1 MTIALITGAAGG
13 LGTAVARRLSADG
26 RLVAL
31 NDRPGRDVA
40 GLAAELGGVAVPAD
54 VSDPAAVAAM
64 VAEVERRTGGQ
75 IGLLVTCAGRLE
87 AGPFLAEPE
96 DLGDWW
102 RAVDTDLGGAF
113 ACAQAVMPGM
123 VERGGG
129 RMVFV
134 ASEWGVIGWPHASSD
149 SASKAGTIALAKS
162 LGRELAP
169 LGIAVNAIAPSSI
182 DTPRL
187 EVDAAAA
194 GVTAEDFRARSA
206 ARTPLGRVA
215 STAEIAAAVAFLADE
230 RLPTL
235 VGQIL
240 HVNGGTTRARA

>member
-1 MTIALITGAAGG
+1 MTVALITGACGG
-13 LGTAVARRLSADG
+13 LGAAVARRLASG
-26 RLVAL
+26 GHLVAV
-31 NDRPGRDVA
+31 NDQPGRDVA
-40 GLAAELGGVAVPAD
+40 GLAAELGGVAAPAD
-54 VSDPAAVAAM
+54 VSDPAAVTAM
-64 VAEVERRTGGQ
+64 VEGLERQTGEHV
-75 IGLLVTCAGRLE
+75 GLLVTGA
-87 AGPFLAEPE
+87 AQMTMAPFTGDDLAA
-96 DLGDWW
+96 WW
-102 RAVDTDLGGAF
+102 RAIDVDLGGTF

-134 ASEWGVIGWPHASSD
+134 ASEWGLIGWPHATAY
-149 SASKAGTIALAKS
+149 SAAKAGIVALAKS

-169 LGIAVNAIAPSSI
+169 LGIAVNAVAPSVI

-194 GVTAEDFRARSA
+194 GVTVEEIRARYA
-206 ARTPLGRVA
+206 ARVPLGRIA
-215 STAEIAAAVAFLADE
+215 TPEEIAAAVAFLADE

>member
-1 MTIALITGAAGG
+1 MTVALITGACGG
-13 LGTAVARRLSADG
+13 LGAAVARRLASG
-26 RLVAL
+26 GHLVAV
-31 NDRPGRDVA
+31 NDQPGRDVA
-40 GLAAELGGVAVPAD
+40 GLAAELGGVAAPAD
-54 VSDPAAVAAM
+54 VSDPAAVTAM
-64 VAEVERRTGGQ
+64 VEGLERQTGEHV
-75 IGLLVTCAGRLE
+75 GLLVTGAAQMTMAPFTGDDLAG
-87 AGPFLAEPE
+87 
-96 DLGDWW
+96 WW
-102 RAVDTDLGGAF
+102 RAIDVDLGGTF

-134 ASEWGVIGWPHASSD
+134 ASEWGLIGWPHATAY
-149 SASKAGTIALAKS
+149 SAAKAGIVALAKS

-169 LGIAVNAIAPSSI
+169 LGIAVNAVAPSVI

-194 GVTAEDFRARSA
+194 GVTVEEIRARYA
-206 ARTPLGRVA
+206 ARVPLGRIA
-215 STAEIAAAVAFLADE
+215 TPEEIAAAIAFLADE

>member
-13 LGTAVARRLSADG
+13 LGTAVARRLAADG
-26 RLVAL
+26 RLVVL
-31 NDRPGRDVA
+31 NDQPGRDVA
-40 GLAAELGGVAVPAD
+40 GLAAELNGVAASAD
-54 VSDPAAVAAM
+54 VSDPAAASAM

-75 IGLLVTCAGRLE
+75 IALLVTCAARLE
-87 AGPFLAEPE
+87 MAPFTEVE

-102 RAVDTDLGGAF
+102 RTIDADLGGTF

-134 ASEWGVIGWPHASSD
+134 ASEWGVIGWPNASAY
-149 SASKAGTIALAKS
+149 SASKAGVIALAKS

-169 LGIAVNAIAPSSI
+169 LGITVNAVAPGAI
-182 DTPRL
+182 DTPLL
-187 EVDAAAA
+187 ERDAAAA
-194 GVTAEDFRARSA
+194 GVGVEEIRARYA
-206 ARTPLGRVA
+206 ARTPLGRLATPEEV
-215 STAEIAAAVAFLADE
+215 AAAVAFLADE

-240 HVNGGTTRARA
+240 HVNGGTIRSRA

>member
-13 LGTAVARRLSADG
+13 VGTAVARRLAADG

-31 NDRPGRDVA
+31 NDLPDRDVA
-40 GLAAELGGVAVPAD
+40 GLAAELNGVAAPAD
-54 VSDPAAVAAM
+54 VSDPAAVNAM
-64 VAEVERRTGGQ
+64 VAEVEHRTGGQ
-75 IGLLVTCAGRLE
+75 IALLVTCAGRP
-87 AGPFLAEPE
+87 AMAPFTAEE

-102 RAVDTDLGGAF
+102 RTVDVDLGGVF

-123 VERGGG
+123 VDRGGG

-134 ASEWGVIGWPHASSD
+134 ASEWGVIGWPHASAD

-169 LGIAVNAIAPSSI
+169 LGIAVNAIAPSAI

-194 GVTAEDFRARSA
+194 GVTVAEIRARYA
-206 ARTPLGRVA
+206 ARTPLGRIA
-215 STAEIAAAVAFLADE
+215 SPEEIAAAVAFLVDE

>member
-13 LGTAVARRLSADG
+13 LGEAVARRLAADG
-26 RLVAL
+26 RLVVL

-40 GLAAELGGVAVPAD
+40 GLAAELNGIAAPAD
-54 VSDPAAVAAM
+54 VSDPAAVTAM

-75 IGLLVTCAGRLE
+75 IALLVTCASRLE
-87 AGPFLAEPE
+87 MAPFTRSE
-96 DLGDWW
+96 DLDDWW
-102 RAVDTDLGGAF
+102 RTVDIDLGGTF

-129 RMVFV
+129 RMVLTS
-134 ASEWGVIGWPHASSD
+134 SEWGVVGWPEASAY
-149 SASKAGTIALAKS
+149 SASKAGVVALAKS

-169 LGIAVNAIAPSSI
+169 LGIAVNAVAPGAM
-182 DTPRL
+182 DTPLL
-187 EVDAAAA
+187 EADATAA
-194 GVTAEDFRARSA
+194 GVSVEEIRARYA
-206 ARTPLGRVA
+206 ARTPLGRIATPEEV
-215 STAEIAAAVAFLADE
+215 AAAVAFLADE

-240 HVNGGTTRARA
+240 HVNGGTTRCRA

>member
-13 LGTAVARRLSADG
+13 LGAAVARRLAADG
-26 RLVAL
+26 RVVAL
-31 NDRPGRDVA
+31 NDRPGRDVTP
-40 GLAAELGGVAVPAD
+40 LAAELNGVAAPAD
-54 VSDPAAVAAM
+54 VADPAAVAAM

-75 IGLLVTCAGRLE
+75 IGLLVTCA
-87 AGPFLAEPE
+87 AQMAMAPFTGL
-96 DLGDWW
+96 DNGDGWW
-102 RAVDTDLGGAF
+102 RTVDADLGGTF

-129 RMVFV
+129 RMVFT
-134 ASEWGVIGWPHASSD
+134 ASEWGVIGWPHASAY
-149 SASKAGTIALAKS
+149 SASKAGVVALAKS

-169 LGIAVNAIAPSSI
+169 LGIAVNAVAPSAI

-194 GVTAEDFRARSA
+194 GVRADEIRARYA
-206 ARTPLGRVA
+206 ARVPLGRIATPEEV
-215 STAEIAAAVAFLADE
+215 AAAVAFLADE

-240 HVNGGTTRARA
+240 HVNGGTTRSRA